1 MSTFKLTLIFA
12 ALAFALALAVTASE
26 ANAAAMQTEFP
37 WCGSGQNGA
46 HAPHGYGS
54 NCQGRKQQALAQM

>member
-26 ANAAAMQTEFP
+26 ANAAATQTEFP

-54 NCQGRKQQALAQM
+54 NR

>member
-1 MSTFKLTLIFA
+1 MSTFKLTLILA

-26 ANAAAMQTEFP
+26 ASEAATQPESP

-46 HAPHGYGS
+46 HGYGS
-54 NCQGRKQQALAQM
+54 NCQGPATATSWRN